1 MSRINLTVHSDDNVS
16 TLLDTKIDDHITAD
30 GILMFE
36 SIPFG
41 HKIAIKDIAKGQAII
56 KYGVPIGIAT
66 QNIKAGGHVHVQ
78 NCR

>member
-16 TLLDTKIDDHITAD
+16 TLLDSKIDDHITTD
-30 GILMFE
+30 GILLLE

-56 KYGVPIGIAT
+56 KYGITIGIAT

-78 NCR
+78 NCK